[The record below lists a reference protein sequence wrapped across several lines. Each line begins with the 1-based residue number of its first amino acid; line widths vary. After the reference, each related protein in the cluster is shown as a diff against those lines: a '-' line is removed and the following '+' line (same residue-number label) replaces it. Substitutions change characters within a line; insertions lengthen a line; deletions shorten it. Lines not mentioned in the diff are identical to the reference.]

1 MNVSTYTTYISG
13 DTNSFKRLKIIRPC
27 SWSRETIWPLKKI
40 FLDMS
45 KNTFSKVRIS
55 RRFNAGVLKMARCSN
70 NNFRRKLFESLCSY
84 SYDFKNEFHHFRN
97 LCWRRRPSASEAGRH
112 LATNA
117 HSVDPDSHLWF
128 KPSSRLPHIN
138 NQNMSIFL
146 GADFQVLAEGARNF
160 SKSQPWNRFV
170 IRRPKC
176 KVTLFWS
183 MSIFFSG
190 TESVWLQ
197 CGAR

>member
-1 MNVSTYTTYISG
+1 ML
-13 DTNSFKRLKIIRPC
+13 LK
-27 SWSRETIWPLKKI
+27 SWDNMTFEKI

-70 NNFRRKLFESLCSY
+70 NNFRRKLFESLFICKGRKY
-84 SYDFKNEFHHFRN
+84 TYDFKNEFHHFRN
-97 LCWRRRPSASEAGRH
+97 LCWRRRPSVSEAGRH

-146 GADFQVLAEGARNF
+146 GADFQVLSEGACKVKNTRNF
-160 SKSQPWNRFV
+160 AKSQPWDRFV
-170 IRRPKC
+170 IRR
-176 KVTLFWS
+176 
-183 MSIFFSG
+183 
-190 TESVWLQ
+190 
-197 CGAR
+197 A